1 MFAKK
6 HSECGDQQENAEQ
19 VENKMKP
26 LYQSDTGQDHD
37 SAHDQGADNSPHQ
50 RTMLCHWWHAKVSKN
65 QHKNEDVIDA
75 QRIFDEVSSEKIE
88 AGLRSFNVPNEPI
101 KSKRY
106 QHPRYA
112 PLAGR
117 THAQFP
123 PAALEA
129 DEIDRY
135 RDEDADVK
143 SDPKPNAG
151 CHGALAFHGRRSTA
165 IVNALNQ
172 SFLSPSKVFIVVCA
186 IRMEPDLEKLVESG
200 KLTAT
205 GAEQL
210 EKLKPGTFCLHK
222 SWGFGCV
229 TEWNLLL
236 NQVVIDFAGKKS
248 HPMQVQYAAANL
260 TPLPPEHFLVRKA
273 SDLMSIKTLARQEP
287 VAVVRNILESRGSY
301 ATVGQISEWLI
312 GDVFT
317 EAEWKRWWESTK
329 KSLKASGAFSVPAK
343 KTESVQLRREGVS
356 HTDELVATFNKA
368 RQPKEQIAALEQI
381 IKFHQQF
388 KDPEKQLQPMVG
400 SIENVAA
407 RNQKMHPELAFE
419 LILARDDLLE
429 RISQLHTT
437 HIGLTLSKLILDEQ
451 KRLMSILPKLPA
463 AKEKRVLQAL
473 PAVLGPR
480 WVERALQLMQ
490 GSHGRMIAQI
500 ARVFSEV
507 GQHAEVKTML
517 ERSIREHSATS
528 EMLVWLCN
536 ERERWRQ
543 LINPELLGAILGALE
558 REQHNVQGR
567 GSKLQ
572 RVLVDDRQ
580 LVGDMFAN
588 GDIGVARDYMRRL
601 QVSPLFDELTK
612 RSLLGRIIKVYP
624 ELESMITGAETQEKT
639 APLIVSWSSLER
651 RKAEYEQLV
660 KTKIP
665 ENSKEI
671 AIARSYGDLSE
682 NFEFKAAKQ
691 MQSVLMRRKAELE
704 QMLHNAR
711 GTSFEKV
718 DTSRVSIGT
727 VVRLR
732 DSDSKK
738 EETYTILGAWDG
750 DPDRHIISYQTA
762 IGQALL
768 GHKLGEVVSLNS
780 DHGAAQFAI
789 VSIEAAPP
797 DKTEQA
803 ATLSKAAAIEPV
815 IAE

>member
-1 MFAKK
+1 MFSEK
-6 HSECGDQQENAEQ
+6 HSQRRDQQEHTEQ

-26 LYQSDTGQDHD
+26 THQDDAGQDHD
-37 SAHDQGADNSPHQ
+37 SAHDQRAENSPHQ
-50 RTMLCHWWHAKVSKN
+50 RAMLSPRRHTKISKN
-65 QHKNEDVIDA
+65 QYENEDVINA
-75 QRIFDEVSSEKIE
+75 QRIFDEVSCEKIE
-88 AGLRSFNVPNEPI
+88 GGVRSLDIPDKRI
-101 KSKRY
+101 KSERY
-106 QHPRYA
+106 QHPQYA
-112 PLAGR
+112 PLGGR
-117 THAQFP
+117 THAQL
-123 PAALEA
+123 AAAAFEA
-129 DEIDRY
+129 NKIDNQ
-135 RDEDADVK
+135 RDEDAGVK
-143 SDPKPNAG
+143 GDPKPNAG
-151 CHGALAFHGRRSTA
+151 CHDALAFHGRRFTA

-172 SFLSPSKVFIVVCA
+172 SFLSPSKVFIVICA

-260 TPLPPEHFLVRKA
+260 TPLPREHFLVRKA
-273 SDLMSIKTLARQEP
+273 SDLMSIKTLVRQEP
-287 VAVVRNILESRGSY
+287 VAVVRNILESRGGY

-329 KSLKASGAFSVPAK
+329 KSLKTSGAFSVPAK

-356 HTDELVATFNKA
+356 HTDELVAAFNKA

-419 LILARDDLLE
+419 LIIARDDLLE

-437 HIGLTLSKLILDEQ
+437 HIGLTLSKLILDEER
-451 KRLMSILPKLPA
+451 RLMSILPKLPA

-536 ERERWRQ
+536 ERERWRE

-558 REQHNVQGR
+558 REWHNVQGR

-624 ELESMITGAETQEKT
+624 ELESIITGAETQEKT

-727 VVRLR
+727 VVTLR
-732 DSDSKK
+732 HSDSKK

-750 DPDRHIISYQTA
+750 DPDRHVISYQTA

-768 GHKLGEVVSLNS
+768 GHKLGEVVSLTS

-803 ATLSKAAAIEPV
+803 AMLSKAAIEPV